1 MSEAMGTVVGIGF
14 ALQFATNVAVW
25 MKLRQIE
32 ADRKRDSARIYGLEV
47 SVYGLPRSAP
57 RVAEP

>member
-1 MSEAMGTVVGIGF
+1 MSEWINAAVGIGF

-32 ADRKRDSARIYGLEV
+32 ADRKRDSARIYGLEG

-57 RVAEP
+57 RVADT